1 MRDEFSYE
9 SQSEVEFEE
18 AFKLLSDS
26 QRQIH
31 NVELCAHEYFSQGFV
46 KKENSKEYVS
56 IATDWKI

>member
-1 MRDEFSYE
+1 MRDEFPYE

-56 IATDWKI
+56 IATD